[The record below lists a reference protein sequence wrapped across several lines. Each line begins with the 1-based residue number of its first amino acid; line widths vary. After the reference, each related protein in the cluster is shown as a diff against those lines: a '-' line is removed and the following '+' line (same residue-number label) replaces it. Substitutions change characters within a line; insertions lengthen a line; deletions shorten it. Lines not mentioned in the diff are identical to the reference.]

1 MKVRGRPRA
10 KGAQQLRVD
19 LKTATRQ
26 IEAALVMLKNAKQS
40 AEEVGAT
47 DQLAIATKA
56 LRAIANTENATIR
69 RARGIATTALALM
82 EVPRG

>member
-69 RARGIATTALALM
+69 RMRAAVAAPAAPDPGSD
-82 EVPRG
+82 